1 VIRAR
6 VHQLP
11 AKIMCRRINATTMIN
26 DASGTP
32 ALTASMI
39 IEGRSD
45 LNMRQRDTKATFGQ
59 AHIEGYC

>member
-1 VIRAR
+1 MIEARAY
-6 VHQLP
+6 QFA
-11 AKIMCRRINATTMIN
+11 AKIMCRRINATTMTN

-45 LNMRQRDTKATFGQ
+45 LNMITA
-59 AHIEGYC
+59 